1 MKKILL
7 ATESEK
13 IYRYSSKSIF
23 YVYNIFTDKLHKISE
38 DKIMHATF
46 SPNGEKIA
54 YVKNNNLFI
63 YDIKNKNITT
73 VTNDGK
79 ENTII
84 NGSSDWVYEE
94 EFGLVRSFEWSAD
107 SKNIAYYKFN
117 EKNVPEFSMDVFKG
131 NLYPIKKN
139 SNIPKLAKRTQ
150 L

>member
-1 MKKILL
+1 ML

-63 YDIKNKNITT
+63 YDIKNNSITT
-73 VTNDGK
+73 GDYTAPTNPSTNYQK
-79 ENTII
+79 
-84 NGSSDWVYEE
+84 V
-94 EFGLVRSFEWSAD
+94 FEKSG
-107 SKNIAYYKFN
+107 F
-117 EKNVPEFSMDVFKG
+117 
-131 NLYPIKKN
+131 
-139 SNIPKLAKRTQ
+139 
-150 L
+150 